1 MDLCVPATVW
11 LMAGFFGLAA
21 GALVLVLSDA
31 LTVRVVWLAE
41 NYRDNGPR
49 LLDQQILDVSSG
61 GRMWDWSGIIA
72 GSVGLTLGLQPVRNQ
87 IIAAGSWLAS
97 KTTHPLL
104 LPAERLG
111 GGILAIGGGRVGFY
125 SPHPLVSDRI

>member
-1 MDLCVPATVW
+1 M
-11 LMAGFFGLAA
+11 
-21 GALVLVLSDA
+21 
-31 LTVRVVWLAE
+31 VWLAE

>member
-1 MDLCVPATVW
+1 MRSRHRLADGC
-11 LMAGFFGLAA
+11 FFGLVA
-21 GALVLVLSDA
+21 GALVLVLNDA
-31 LTVRVVWLAE
+31 LAVRVVWLAE

-49 LLDQQILDVSSG
+49 LLDQQILDVPSG
-61 GRMWDWSGIIA
+61 VSMWGWAGIIA

-104 LPAERLG
+104 LPAERW
-111 GGILAIGGGRVGFY
+111 GGILPIGGGRVGFY